1 MEIKTGRNLTCLRIE
16 PDDNSLQIE
25 FDPQGYNASNASG
38 EGEYVQVL
46 ITPVRLPSIRMAL
59 RLSFPPDAMY
69 GWDEIRIDDEIKWL
83 GVYVLDDPN
92 HPTEIVIPGIGRL
105 SKIGAWVRESETET
119 GNDSQ
124 AEVEKSHE

>member
-16 PDDNSLQIE
+16 PGDNTLCIE
-25 FDPQGYNASNASG
+25 FDPRGYNASG
-38 EGEYVQVL
+38 EGECMRVL
-46 ITPVRLPSIRMAL
+46 IAPVRLPSIRMAL